1 MKRDLIGLI
10 ILAIAAVWCIITFFD
25 NWNLILTDEQKLML
39 YWKPVVLVF
48 IGYFLIRFK
57 KK

>member
-10 ILAIAAVWCIITFFD
+10 ILAIASVWCIVVFFD
-25 NWNLILTDEQKLML
+25 NWNLVLTDSQKFML

-48 IGYFLIRFK
+48 VAYFLIRFK